1 MINFES
7 FCANCNLLKERVE
20 RATIASGRNPQ
31 SVKILPVTKTHPLD
45 AAEFSAQFG
54 FDAVGEN
61 KVQEFNG
68 KYDSTLTWDII
79 GQLQTNKVKYVV
91 GKVRYISS
99 LDRLSLAEE
108 INRIAEKRGVV
119 QKCLVEV
126 NSGDEDCKGGL
137 SVDDVEYFLKELEQF
152 SSIKVCGLMAVAPQ
166 GIGENELKK
175 CFKKV
180 NDLFLKLKAQN
191 PEIQVLS
198 MGMSE
203 DYLTAIECGSNQVR
217 LGRVLFGD
225 RPQVL

>member
-1 MINFES
+1 MEKIIANLNEIES
-7 FCANCNLLKERVE
+7 NIKDLCVKKNIDFKSIELLGASKFRSLETLKFLSDEGRV
-20 RATIASGRNPQ
+20 
-31 SVKILPVTKTHPLD
+31 VT
-45 AAEFSAQFG
+45 F
-54 FDAVGEN
+54 GEN

-137 SVDDVEYFLKELEQF
+137 SVDDVENFLKELEQF

-191 PEIQVLS
+191 QEIQVLS

>member
-1 MINFES
+1 MEKIIANLNKIES
-7 FCANCNLLKERVE
+7 NIKNLCERKNIDYRSIELLGASKFRSLETLKFLNDEGRVV
-20 RATIASGRNPQ
+20 A
-31 SVKILPVTKTHPLD
+31 
-45 AAEFSAQFG
+45 F
-54 FDAVGEN
+54 GEN

-68 KYDSTLTWDII
+68 KYDSSLTWDII

-99 LDRLSLAEE
+99 LDRISLAEE

-126 NSGDEDCKGGL
+126 NSGEEDCKGGL
-137 SVDDVEYFLKELEQF
+137 SVNEVEKFLKELEQF

-166 GIGENELKK
+166 GIREDELKK
-175 CFKKV
+175 CFGKV
-180 NDLFLKLKAQN
+180 NDLFLKLKAQM
-191 PEIQVLS
+191 PDIQVLS

>member
-1 MINFES
+1 MEKIIANLNEIES
-7 FCANCNLLKERVE
+7 NIKALCVKKNIDFKSIELLGASKFRSLETLKFLSDEGRV
-20 RATIASGRNPQ
+20 
-31 SVKILPVTKTHPLD
+31 VT
-45 AAEFSAQFG
+45 F
-54 FDAVGEN
+54 GEN

>member
-1 MINFES
+1 MEKIIANLNEIES
-7 FCANCNLLKERVE
+7 NIKDLCAKKNIDYKSIELLGASKFRSLETLKFLRDEGRV
-20 RATIASGRNPQ
+20 
-31 SVKILPVTKTHPLD
+31 VT
-45 AAEFSAQFG
+45 F
-54 FDAVGEN
+54 GEN

-119 QKCLVEV
+119 QRCLVEV
-126 NSGDEDCKGGL
+126 NSGDEECKGGL
-137 SVDDVEYFLKELEQF
+137 SVDDVENFLKELAQF

-166 GIGENELKK
+166 GIGEDELKK
-175 CFKKV
+175 CFSKV

-217 LGRVLFGD
+217 LGRILFGD

>member
-1 MINFES
+1 MEKIIANLNEIES
-7 FCANCNLLKERVE
+7 NIKDLCAKKNIDYKSIELLGASKFRSLETLKFLSDEGRV
-20 RATIASGRNPQ
+20 
-31 SVKILPVTKTHPLD
+31 VT
-45 AAEFSAQFG
+45 F
-54 FDAVGEN
+54 GEN

-137 SVDDVEYFLKELEQF
+137 SVDDVENFLKELEQF
-152 SSIKVCGLMAVAPQ
+152 SYIKVCGLMAVAPQ

-180 NDLFLKLKAQN
+180 NDLFLRLKAQN